1 MSSKQKRVY
10 VIGHRNPDTDSVVSA
25 AALADLRKNMGH
37 TEYVAARA
45 GKINPQTEYIFNRFK
60 VPVPE
65 YVPDLV
71 PKVEYYMPPTNDTVN
86 CKTSLWNAISQM
98 EACSSKVLPVVD
110 DEGHYHSLLHYNA
123 FSKNILKTLDPE
135 RSSALITSI
144 TLMQE
149 TLNAQPLVTFN
160 EDEIFKCDILVAA
173 SQFESFKQ
181 ILDMQASENSVV
193 ITGDRT
199 DIQEYCIEKGIR
211 ALIMSAGSIM
221 SKELREKAEKHNVSV
236 LISPYDAAST
246 AMLSVYATP
255 VSAMA
260 DRTIQPVKATDIVRR
275 IKSHLSQ
282 SPSRTLPVISD
293 DAKVIGT
300 ISEGDLLQEANIDIT
315 LVDHNEQTQ
324 AVEGIENYKI
334 LEIIDH
340 HRLGNLSTRDPIT
353 FINKPVGA
361 TATIITNLYRENR
374 VPISKA
380 IASILLSGI
389 LADTLTLH
397 SATTTDID
405 RETAEFLSNV
415 TNLDID
421 KLGMDIAQAAG
432 QICGRSASEV
442 IHQDMKEYT
451 EDGFNFTVSQIE
463 IDNPDELVTRKEEF
477 VKELDIERRSS
488 KALFCSLMVTDI
500 TRLTSVMLISGD
512 PAFLQSIGFP
522 KREESVY
529 MLKDIV
535 SRKKQLIPLLGE
547 QIEKFSGKR

>member
-37 TEYVAARA
+37 EEYVAARA

-71 PKVEYYMPPTNDTVN
+71 PKVEYYMPPTNETVN

-110 DEGHYHSLLHYNA
+110 DDGHYHSLLHYNA

-221 SKELREKAEKHNVSV
+221 SKALREKAEKHNVSV
-236 LISPYDAAST
+236 LISPYDAATT

-315 LVDHNEQTQ
+315 
-324 AVEGIENYKI
+324 
-334 LEIIDH
+334 
-340 HRLGNLSTRDPIT
+340 
-353 FINKPVGA
+353 
-361 TATIITNLYRENR
+361 
-374 VPISKA
+374 
-380 IASILLSGI
+380 
-389 LADTLTLH
+389 
-397 SATTTDID
+397 
-405 RETAEFLSNV
+405 
-415 TNLDID
+415 
-421 KLGMDIAQAAG
+421 
-432 QICGRSASEV
+432 
-442 IHQDMKEYT
+442 
-451 EDGFNFTVSQIE
+451 
-463 IDNPDELVTRKEEF
+463 
-477 VKELDIERRSS
+477 
-488 KALFCSLMVTDI
+488 
-500 TRLTSVMLISGD
+500 
-512 PAFLQSIGFP
+512 
-522 KREESVY
+522 
-529 MLKDIV
+529 
-535 SRKKQLIPLLGE
+535 
-547 QIEKFSGKR
+547 